1 MKKKHH
7 EYSFHF
13 FNQGVSEHTTYV
25 TEEVLMVQIK
35 GAARQ
40 CQLTPTLGLAIQD
53 PSMLTEKKGKL
64 LEAAKD
70 EVYACGYNFKKGH
83 SRSKRFSSDSSSSST
98 PKRKNLNKEFR
109 EDRIHNIKEE
119 IHDLNSRICF
129 KEKRV
134 LAAANMKNYKICDE
148 VNGEISELKTKRREL
163 ETELKELQRKD
174 NRAQKYRMK
183 RSKNRSSNPPSQ
195 DISSDEFS
203 FESPSPSTSVSSHD
217 PFGDPSSSNF
227 EDDEPKTGESLDRNE
242 GDSVVITIDNDD
254 NCGIHNSPPIVDE
267 HLEQHLPSASRL
279 STQSSLIPTGSN
291 CSYTSDSPSCQQSCQ
306 ERKLVSHQ
314 NMSECG

>member
-1 MKKKHH
+1 MFKEFAAFHMDEISVLVCYGERRRPLKTSSSFLALKEAVLAEFTDIFPVERDRCELLFQRKDDSWGGVFVDIVEEEPIPDRSVVKVSVLYSQHITEDTSSSQQPTEQVCMPLTFCYEKKHH

-25 TEEVLMVQIK
+25 TEEVLMVQTK

-40 CQLTPTLGLAIQD
+40 CQLTPTLGLAIRD
-53 PSMLTEKKGKL
+53 PSMLTQKKGKL

-70 EVYACGYNFKKGH
+70 EVYACGYNFKKSH

-134 LAAANMKNYKICDE
+134 LAAANMKNYNICDE
-148 VNGEISELKTKRREL
+148 VSGEISELKTKRREL

-174 NRAQKYRMK
+174 NRAQKYQMK
-183 RSKNRSSNPPSQ
+183 
-195 DISSDEFS
+195 
-203 FESPSPSTSVSSHD
+203 
-217 PFGDPSSSNF
+217 
-227 EDDEPKTGESLDRNE
+227 
-242 GDSVVITIDNDD
+242 
-254 NCGIHNSPPIVDE
+254 
-267 HLEQHLPSASRL
+267 
-279 STQSSLIPTGSN
+279 
-291 CSYTSDSPSCQQSCQ
+291 
-306 ERKLVSHQ
+306 
-314 NMSECG
+314 